1 MSYDA
6 YQFDLS
12 EEKKEKVRFIIL
24 KINLILKN
32 LLEVDNLILISFI
45 FLSFFDMK
53 FLSSQRKGNEGN

>member
-45 FLSFFDMK
+45 FLSFCDIK